1 MYFLLSYLYRF
12 IVAVRFWLYDHHIL
26 KQYTFSV
33 PIISIGNIAV
43 GGAGKTPMTIYLA
56 KLLTKKNIKHVIVS
70 RGYKKQVLGTIIVSD
85 GRGNI
90 VKSYK
95 ESGDEPLFIAQT
107 LPTTPIV
114 VGEKKQIAI
123 YKAIKTFKPQVVLL
137 DDALQSYY
145 IHKDADI
152 ALFNC
157 LHTKKQFYFLPYG
170 LLRET
175 ASALLRSKLVIFTKH
190 NLVTEEHTDDLQFYK
205 IVDFLNKNKH
215 PFITANFN
223 SFYQEYSINKKSFL
237 LTQYTELN
245 SLPVVAFSGVGD
257 SLSFNLLCNK
267 YFTNILKI
275 IDFPNH
281 HHYKKL
287 KTFLKNYLKN
297 IQNLPK
303 GLVITHKD
311 LIKLQDKDNSTLQW
325 LHNKKI
331 RVFVIQIETSISNH
345 QAIEKII
352 KNLGL

>member
-12 IVAVRFWLYDHHIL
+12 IVAIRFWLYNHNIL
-26 KQYTFSV
+26 KKYTFSV

-43 GGAGKTPMTIYLA
+43 GGSGKTPMTIYLA
-56 KLLTKKNIKHVIVS
+56 KLLTKKNIRHVIVS

-95 ESGDEPLFIAQT
+95 ESGDEPLLIAQT
-107 LPTTPIV
+107 LPKTPIV
-114 VGEKKQIAI
+114 VGEKKQTAI
-123 YKAIKTFKPQVVLL
+123 HKAIQVFKPQVVLL

-145 IHKDADI
+145 VHKDVDI

-170 LLRET
+170 LLRERV
-175 ASALLRSKLVIFTKH
+175 SALLRTKLVVFTKH
-190 NLVTEEHTDDLQFYK
+190 NLATEEHADNLQFYK
-205 IVDFLNKNKH
+205 VINFLNKNKH
-215 PFITANFN
+215 PFIMANCN
-223 SFYQEYSINKKSFL
+223 SFYQEYSINKKSL
-237 LTQYTELN
+237 LLAQHTELN
-245 SLPVVAFSGVGD
+245 SLPVIAFSGVGD
-257 SLSFNLLCNK
+257 SVSFNLLCNK
-267 YFTNILKI
+267 YFTHIRQI
-275 IDFPNH
+275 IDFPDH

-287 KTFLKNYLKN
+287 KVFLKNHLKN
-297 IQNLPK
+297 IQNIPK

-311 LIKLQDKDNSTLQW
+311 LIKLQDEDNSILQW
-325 LHNKKI
+325 IHNKKM
-331 RVFVIQIETSISNH
+331 RVFVIQIETSISNQ